1 MNFVNAIASL
11 IDADSELVFNALD
24 EKQGKEKD
32 GEPSKGHDINYRDE
46 PVAFFFVLFGISFEA
61 LIGRS
66 SSEEATAPS
75 RTVEVVQSLHKIL
88 RPSVAGLAIYQEAV
102 FSETM
107 DILDRLVLT
116 EGIEVQ
122 SVIVQIAR
130 NLCLSHPS
138 ARKSSRYV
146 YAVFDNFANTS
157 HRITGTRTMIIF
169 PTTSIS
175 SLNSPA

>member
-1 MNFVNAIASL
+1 M
-11 IDADSELVFNALD
+11 
-24 EKQGKEKD
+24 
-32 GEPSKGHDINYRDE
+32 
-46 PVAFFFVLFGISFEA
+46 AFFFVLFGISFEA
-61 LIGRS
+61 LVGRS

-88 RPSVAGLAIYQEAV
+88 RPSVAGLAIYQEAI

-138 ARKSSRYV
+138 ARKSSRSV
-146 YAVFDNFANTS
+146 VS
-157 HRITGTRTMIIF
+157 STGRYCHQF
-169 PTTSIS
+169 
-175 SLNSPA
+175 